1 MNWKEIS
8 KPRSVRLLASNCKLP
23 ISWVCLTFFGLARNN
38 FNKIY
43 KNGYQSWYR
52 TFSLPYSLS
61 LSLSHTH
68 TQNID
73 LNYGS
78 NGYLWTLSFSWLFC
92 SLVIGMWTEKKYPNL
107 NLLDCL
113 HLTGNC
119 RLPICWVYLIF
130 FGLVTSWSCCFYWNK
145 ETRSQSHTSQVFT

>member
-23 ISWVCLTFFGLARNN
+23 ISWVCLIFFGLARNN

-43 KNGYQSWYR
+43 KNGYCPINLDTVLSPSP
-52 TFSLPYSLS
+52 TLSLSLS

-68 TQNID
+68 TQNKDI
-73 LNYGS
+73 NYGS

-113 HLTGNC
+113 HLTENC
-119 RLPICWVYLIF
+119 RLPICWVYLIL
-130 FGLVTSWSCCFYWNK
+130 FGSTLYFLG
-145 ETRSQSHTSQVFT
+145 